1 MKEESE
7 IVVHRRRILLE
18 DGRYLI
24 FFTFADKRECAPS
37 DELRTELEAT
47 KED

>member
-24 FFTFADKRECAPS
+24 FFTFADKRECAPR
-37 DELRTELEAT
+37 DELRAEPEDK
-47 KED
+47 KEN